1 MAGLADAAIAL
12 ASRPPPPGEKLPSKT
27 ETRRVS
33 ALKLEKGGGP
43 TPEEIRKLVAAV
55 NKR

>member
-12 ASRPPPPGEKLPSKT
+12 ASRPPPPGEKLPSKN
-27 ETRRVS
+27 ETKRVS
-33 ALKLEKGGGP
+33 QVGLAKGGAP

-55 NKR
+55 KQR